1 MNRPRFLGLS
11 MTIWGV
17 VCLAVAVVWIYV
29 WPEEQAVGASGIRLW
44 LIQWGHALVW
54 GLLALVCF
62 MQARSAQ
69 LARWSGL
76 VGLVA
81 LAVYLAFL
89 FATFVG

>member
-1 MNRPRFLGLS
+1 MNRARFLGLP

-29 WPEEQAVGASGIRLW
+29 WPEEQAVGASGLQLW

-54 GLLALVCF
+54 FLLAVVCF
-62 MQARSAQ
+62 MQAGSSR

-76 VGLVA
+76 VGLGA
-81 LAVYLAFL
+81 LAIYIAFL
-89 FATFVG
+89 FATFV